1 MGRGSAVLSLC
12 AYGRESP
19 SDASGYEL
27 ASRYAAACARPSVA
41 SASSAGAYM
50 LTALAA
56 VRRATSSGCV
66 PVACAQR
73 GAAGAHGARAQTN
86 RKRSAHCVRC
96 VALHVPQQLRALL
109 CAPHLGVYP
118 EHGIELRIDL
128 GVAARGLFRGRAAVA
143 LEQQPVGWHSGDHSR
158 RLLRAHVDAV
168 RETKVQPGIAS
179 RTRRQTS
186 SAQRARNVPPQC
198 ARAGA
203 RARTC
208 RRTSST
214 CRAAGRCPPPHRTRA
229 GRWSAAMLLPPTISP
244 AGLPAPARSARSPEG
259 EAPRRA
265 RAAP

>member
-1 MGRGSAVLSLC
+1 MGEKERDGGARKRSAVIVRVRERVSERCEWLRACVALRCRVRSPERRVGLVRRRVHAHGVGGC
-12 AYGRESP
+12 PPRDLLGLRSRGLRATGAGGR
-19 SDASGYEL
+19 A
-27 ASRYAAACARPSVA
+27 RCAR
-41 SASSAGAYM
+41 
-50 LTALAA
+50 TN
-56 VRRATSSGCV
+56 
-66 PVACAQR
+66 
-73 GAAGAHGARAQTN
+73 N

-198 ARAGA
+198 ARA
-203 RARTC
+203 
-208 RRTSST
+208 
-214 CRAAGRCPPPHRTRA
+214 
-229 GRWSAAMLLPPTISP
+229 
-244 AGLPAPARSARSPEG
+244 
-259 EAPRRA
+259 RA
-265 RAAP
+265 RAPLSPNFFDLQSCWTVPTAPPNACR